1 MKIWF
6 MRFYV
11 NIFVVLFLL
20 FGKVGL
26 AQTIS
31 SVKYRKGTQYY
42 YIHTVAKNETLG
54 QIASVYK
61 VTVKEI
67 MEVNSTVSDP
77 EKIAEGQTINI
88 PDFSGFID
96 KYPRDRWNFVLY
108 RVQKGDKLKSIAKEF
123 QTDPDD
129 IKNINPKIENKPVT
143 GSEIRIPV
151 PKQMAQQKADKGKKD
166 KKDYTVPEYDNSKT
180 DDRANPALSFNWSR
194 FKNSDDRNEEDYR
207 SDFYNDNCKT
217 YNYKPGTVFTI
228 SIVVPTKKADK
239 TIDRNAVA
247 FLQGAMIALND
258 MRDNGLSVK
267 FNTFDLSLTGGVDR
281 VLRSQDFAE
290 SDIIL
295 APFGSSGELSKLAS
309 FARDK
314 RIKLVVQGEG
324 GSRSLVSGNPYVI
337 RLYPSDI
344 TIRQKLADK
353 QYDDDIFP
361 VLIKPEKPDSLTLV
375 TFRAALRRRF
385 GSFAEHTH
393 VKGLPL
399 NKLHF
404 NDILHESKH
413 NLVFVCSDAE
423 PFVSDLVIRLNTLK
437 NRISVYG
444 SDKWNDFKLI
454 NRPVFFDI
462 NLHLAQPFF
471 VDYKKDNTKQ
481 FVRLFRTAY
490 NNEPDKYAFMGYDVS
505 YYFMAALRRYGS
517 DFQGCFTD
525 FQSTLLQSRYKFR
538 QNAPGDGFVNDGC
551 FLLEYA
557 HDIEIKR
564 E

>member
-1 MKIWF
+1 

-11 NIFVVLFLL
+11 NIFVVIFLFA
-20 FGKVGL
+20 GKDGS
-26 AQTIS
+26 AQTVS

-42 YIHTVAKNETLG
+42 YIHTIAKNETLG
-54 QIASVYK
+54 QIASVYR

-67 MEVNSTVSDP
+67 MEVNSTLADP
-77 EKIAEGQTINI
+77 EKISEGQTINI

-96 KYPRDRWNFVLY
+96 KYPRERWNFVLY
-108 RVQKGDKLKSIAKEF
+108 RVQKGDKLKSIAKDF

-151 PKQMAQQKADKGKKD
+151 PKQFAQYKIDRAKKD
-166 KKDYTVPEYDNSKT
+166 KKDSESEEYDNSKI
-180 DDRANPALSFNWSR
+180 DDRSNPALSFNWSR
-194 FKNSDDRNEEDYR
+194 FKNNDERSSEDAPR
-207 SDFYNDNCKT
+207 TELYNDNCKT
-217 YNYKPGTVFTI
+217 YNYRPGTVFTV

-247 FLQGAMIALND
+247 FLQGAMIALGD
-258 MRDNGLSVK
+258 MKETGLSVR
-267 FNTFDLSLTGGVDR
+267 FNTFDLSQAGGIDR
-281 VLRSQDFAE
+281 VLRSHELAE

-295 APFGSSGELSKLAS
+295 SPFGTGSELSKLAA

-314 RIKLVVQGEG
+314 RIKLVIQGEG
-324 GSRSLVSGNPYVI
+324 GSRSLVSGNPCVI
-337 RLYPSDI
+337 RLYPSEMA
-344 TIRQKLADK
+344 IRHKLADK
-353 QYDDDIFP
+353 QYDDDVFP
-361 VLIKPEKPDSLTLV
+361 VLIKPEKPDSLALA
-375 TFRAALRRRF
+375 TFRAALKRRF

-393 VKGLPL
+393 VKGLSL
-399 NKLHF
+399 NRLHF
-404 NDILHESKH
+404 KDVLHESKH
-413 NLVFVCSDAE
+413 NLIFVCSDAE

-462 NLHLAQPFF
+462 NLHVAQPFF
-471 VDYKKDNTKQ
+471 VDYKKDNAKQ
-481 FVRLFRTAY
+481 FVRLFRAAY
-490 NNEPDKYAFMGYDVS
+490 NNEPDKYAFMGYDVT
-505 YYFMAALRRYGS
+505 YYFMATLRRYGS

-525 FQSTLLQSRYKFR
+525 FHSTLLQSRYKFR
-538 QNAPGDGFVNDGC
+538 QNAPGDGFVNEGC